1 MIWSRGCLI
10 CCSRH
15 SGSQYKVSTDVK
27 KKKKTSHSHFSLRI
41 CFCRTLKTSLCL
53 QCFCSP
59 TFRPHTGH
67 RRLCVRVNGG
77 LVNSTREHGG
87 DRCSQWQIHSDP
99 EGQNWGLFET
109 RIEVFHCIKQIKW
122 ISNQIYLTFS
132 AQTLLKCNRE
142 NIPIL
147 YAICLFT
154 VVVFYKRYCYIVPLW
169 GSRQDTNGTWES
181 AFKLINFKD
190 LTSQK
195 LTGNSCEQNHNERIF
210 IILDVKYI
218 VI

>member
-10 CCSRH
+10 CCSHH

-27 KKKKTSHSHFSLRI
+27 KKKKTSHSHFSLRV

-67 RRLCVRVNGG
+67 RQLCVRVNGG

-109 RIEVFHCIKQIKW
+109 RIEVFHCIKQIQW

-132 AQTLLKCNRE
+132 AQTLLKCKGGKYSNTLC
-142 NIPIL
+142 NMSIHCGSL
-147 YAICLFT
+147 LQALLLHSAIVRKQAGHKWDMGVCLQ
-154 VVVFYKRYCYIVPLW
+154 I
-169 GSRQDTNGTWES
+169 D
-181 AFKLINFKD
+181 
-190 LTSQK
+190 
-195 LTGNSCEQNHNERIF
+195 
-210 IILDVKYI
+210 
-218 VI
+218 